1 MFEQKLQS
9 FSPLLLALLA
19 GLFTWL
25 MTALGASAV
34 LWIKR
39 VNQKFFDATLGF
51 AAGVMIAASFWSL
64 LQPAIEIS
72 EKLNTIPWIPPAL
85 GFILGAVFL
94 RVFDM
99 LIPHLHLQSPIQE
112 AEGLKVSL
120 RRSTLLVLAV
130 TLHNIPEGL
139 SIGVSFGA
147 HAIKPDE
154 ITLISSIVLA
164 FGIGIQNI
172 PEGLAISMP
181 LRSEGFSR
189 SKSFFIGQMS
199 GVVEPIA
206 AMIGVLFVELMHNLL
221 PYALGFAAG
230 AMIFITAEELIPES
244 HKKGN
249 SDIATGGLILGF
261 TLMMIFDVAFK

>member
-1 MFEQKLQS
+1 MLEQKIQS
-9 FSPLLLALLA
+9 LSPLLLALFA
-19 GLFTWL
+19 GVFTWS

-34 LWIKR
+34 LMIKR
-39 VNQKFFDATLGF
+39 VNQKLFDATLGF

-64 LQPAIEIS
+64 LEPAIEIS
-72 EKLNTIPWIPPAL
+72 EKLDTIAWIPPAL
-85 GFILGAVFL
+85 GFILGALFL

-99 LIPHLHLQSPIQE
+99 LIPHLHLQSNIQE

-120 RRSTLLVLAV
+120 RRSTLLFLAV

-147 HAIKPDE
+147 HAVKPDE

-164 FGIGIQNI
+164 LGIGIQNI
-172 PEGLAISMP
+172 PEGFAISMP
-181 LRSEGFSR
+181 LRNEGFSK
-189 SKSFFIGQMS
+189 SKSFFIGQLS
-199 GVVEPIA
+199 GIVEPISA
-206 AMIGVLFVELMHNLL
+206 IVGVLFVEVMQNLL

-261 TLMMIFDVAFK
+261 TLMMILDVAFK